1 MLLKTGD
8 QFKELK
14 KKKNRKKSP
23 NLGALSP
30 EVWLKA
36 TCLYLNN
43 KAVKLIKHFRVM
55 EIIFYS
61 IVFLMVI
68 IKMIYFCVHG
78 ALFTPGAIPSTA
90 QQPFPLQSIKQGA
103 IFWTNH
109 RVNSGYV
116 TGIQLL

>member
-8 QFKELK
+8 QFKELGK
-14 KKKNRKKSP
+14 KTGKKSP

-30 EVWLKA
+30 ELWLKA

-55 EIIFYS
+55 EIISYS

-68 IKMIYFCVHG
+68 VKMIYFCVHG
-78 ALFTPGAIPSTA
+78 ALFRPGAIPSTA
-90 QQPFPLQSIKQGA
+90 QQPLPLQSIKQGS

-116 TGIQLL
+116 TGNQLL